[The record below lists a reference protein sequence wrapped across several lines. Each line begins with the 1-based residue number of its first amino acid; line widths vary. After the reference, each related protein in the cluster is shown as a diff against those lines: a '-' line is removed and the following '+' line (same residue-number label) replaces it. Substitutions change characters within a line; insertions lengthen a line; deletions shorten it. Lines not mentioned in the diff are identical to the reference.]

1 MKELLEKTLL
11 SLFIKPTILLMQA
24 YGHNR
29 ARQREKLGALLEE
42 MGDLQS
48 EVFVFLFKIIFI
60 LILNSAH

>member
-1 MKELLEKTLL
+1 MLAEMLCF
-11 SLFIKPTILLMQA
+11 LFFHLFKPTVLLMQA

-48 EVFVFLFKIIFI
+48 EVFYFSLE
-60 LILNSAH
+60 